1 MKFER
6 LKFIAVDMSC
16 WTTVTA
22 LQDNSKDQKHRA
34 YTNRFEEDS
43 VNTQNGEVTEN
54 SKNVGEISSSC
65 S

>member
-1 MKFER
+1 
-6 LKFIAVDMSC
+6 MSC